1 MVRAFGEGMD
11 AGTAEQR
18 LKVPPNSVEAEQ
30 SLVGGLML
38 NKTAWDKVADV
49 VTAEDFYRNDHRII
63 FSAIASLVDG
73 GNPCDV
79 VTVSE
84 FLDQHGNLDKAG
96 GLEYLRRWPTKRQAL
111 QTRAPT
117 QILSVKNQCFGLS
130 SKRAMRYLAAHLVRM
145 VVLPP
150 NLSTKPKVACSKL
163 PKRVHGQKQASN
175 L

>member
-1 MVRAFGEGMD
+1 MVRALGEGTD
-11 AGTAEQR
+11 AGAVEQR

-63 FSAIASLVDG
+63 FNAIAQLVED

-84 FLDQHGNLDKAG
+84 FLDQRSDLDKAG
-96 GLEYLRRWPTKRQAL
+96 GLEYLAALANETPGAANARAYANIIRERSMLRSLINAGNEISGNAFATDGRSAADLVDEAERRVFEIAE
-111 QTRAPT
+111 
-117 QILSVKNQCFGLS
+117 
-130 SKRAMRYLAAHLVRM
+130 
-145 VVLPP
+145 
-150 NLSTKPKVACSKL
+150 
-163 PKRVHGQKQASN
+163 
-175 L
+175 